1 MKTEKPPPNVDD
13 IELRPDAWE
22 RFKAAVKVVAKHP
35 PVHHPTGHGKQG
47 SKPKKP
53 PANRR
58 P

>member
-13 IELRPDAWE
+13 IELVPDAWE
-22 RFKAAVKVVAKHP
+22 RFKEAVKVVARHP
-35 PVHHPTGHGKQG
+35 PVRHPTDHGKQE

-53 PANRR
+53 PANQR